1 MARNKEDNLIPFT
14 SEQNR
19 EEAKKNGVKGG
30 IASGEARR
38 RKKTMRELAVIV
50 NSLPLSSKNKIQLP
64 DGIKEDEMTF
74 QMGFIIKVYQQA
86 LKGDTKAMKL
96 WIDLSNILDE
106 EHLKLENKKLKA
118 EINKLNV
125 EVNTS
130 TNVEDLTP
138 LADMLMGDN
147 DEDTND

>member
-1 MARNKEDNLIPFT
+1 MTKKRKEDNLIPNNERSP
-14 SEQNR
+14 SEVR
-19 EEAKKNGVKGG
+19 ENGKKGG

-50 NSLPLSSKNKIQLP
+50 NSLPLSSKNKAQLP

-96 WIDLSNILDE
+96 WVELSNTLDE
-106 EHLKLENKKLKA
+106 ERNKLEIKKLKA
-118 EINKLNV
+118 EIKKLNDDASA
-125 EVNTS
+125 S
-130 TNVEDLTP
+130 TNIEDLTP
-138 LADMLMGDN
+138 LADMLKEE
-147 DEDTND
+147 DE